1 MTDEHQ
7 LTEAQRLGRTAF
19 VLETA
24 SIEKDA
30 RISELTGD
38 EIDSI
43 VHAVITA
50 SRLASYDSN
59 AFRKDNGDKERE
71 NPVEAPT
78 RIHFLQTRITEL
90 EAQIVELTDTRIQA
104 EKRNNALAE
113 ELRALGDPR
122 RLDEIPIGLFMAN
135 GELCL
140 KTEYREPNG
149 AVSAFIVS
157 SGEFFCGPSPQTVAS
172 QNADT
177 VTPVSLDFVLAA
189 LEGDE

>member
-1 MTDEHQ
+1 MLSREVRMTDTNETQ
-7 LTEAQRLGRTAF
+7 VEVTQDRASEIAREIMGEMLGIPASEVSADCTGAKLIRRGIYRFEAR
-19 VLETA
+19 
-24 SIEKDA
+24 
-30 RISELTGD
+30 
-38 EIDSI
+38 
-43 VHAVITA
+43 H
-50 SRLASYDSN
+50 
-59 AFRKDNGDKERE
+59 
-71 NPVEAPT
+71 
-78 RIHFLQTRITEL
+78 
-90 EAQIVELTDTRIQA
+90 RIQA
-104 EKRNNALAE
+104 EKRNNALAV

-157 SGEFFCGPSPQTVAS
+157 SGEFFCGPSPQTVTS